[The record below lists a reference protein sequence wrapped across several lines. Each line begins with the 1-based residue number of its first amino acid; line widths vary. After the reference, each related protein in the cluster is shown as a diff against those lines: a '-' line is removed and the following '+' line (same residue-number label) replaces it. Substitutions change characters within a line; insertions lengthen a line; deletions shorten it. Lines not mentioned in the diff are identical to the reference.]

1 MLKRLKRLEKFDQQL
16 QAKHKGAKPKLM
28 QGGNGLAGAYGG
40 QGAGGPHFHSQE
52 ESQMDLD
59 ELAKHIGIKVS
70 QYCRCNH
77 CYREL
82 ARLSRSLTSA

>member
-28 QGGNGLAGAYGG
+28 QGGNGLGGAYSG
-40 QGAGGPHFHSQE
+40 QGASGTHFHSQE

-59 ELAKHIGIKVS
+59 ELAKHLGIKVS
-70 QYCRCNH
+70 HDLRCSI
-77 CYREL
+77 C
-82 ARLSRSLTSA
+82 